1 MNVNRS
7 LLFFCPFSKRCGE
20 GRVVL
25 LGTSSKKNMVHWKR
39 KMLLDSPPPKPSA
52 RCMSWSPQASG
63 AALYFFCN
71 NALMRPPKRP
81 LMVAPLCLEGAATGM
96 AVGCA
101 STVAWGTSSLTGTL
115 DVVHVFL

>member
-1 MNVNRS
+1 MPQQLPIQQTVCRGPCRAS
-7 LLFFCPFSKRCGE
+7 GDELK
-20 GRVVL
+20 
-25 LGTSSKKNMVHWKR
+25 KKNMVHWKR

-52 RCMSWSPQASG
+52 RCMSWSPQAPG
-63 AALYFFCN
+63 AALYFFWN

-81 LMVAPLCLEGAATGM
+81 LMVAPLCLDGAATGT

-101 STVAWGTSSLTGTL
+101 STVTWGTSSLTGTW